1 MDRYAAM
8 RTFARV
14 VEAGSFAAAAG
25 QLGISRA
32 QASKL
37 VYRLEDQL
45 GARLLQRTTRHL
57 NLTETGRN
65 YYDRII
71 TVLSDINEA
80 EAEASQQQT
89 EPRGRLRISAPVT
102 FTPSHLVPILAEFL
116 KNHPRIELELEL
128 TDRRVELIDEG
139 YDLAI
144 RIGQLQDSS
153 LIARQLAPVHSHV
166 LAAPDYLQRNG
177 VPEHPED
184 LKQHLCLPYTL
195 SREPD
200 VWRFRHDG
208 QRVSVRIHGP
218 VHTNH
223 GEALLTFLEQGLGIG
238 ILPDFICEQALRKSR
253 LRTLLD
259 AWEPQ
264 PIGIHIVYPSRRALP
279 ARTRTLIDF
288 LGNQF
293 EKKCQIVK
301 QQHHRQNTTGDTRP
315 NR

>member
-1 MDRYAAM
+1 M

-14 VEAGSFAAAAG
+14 VEAGSFAAAAS

-37 VYRLEDQL
+37 VYRLEEHL

-57 NLTETGRN
+57 HLTETGRS
-65 YYDRII
+65 YYNRII
-71 TVLSDINEA
+71 TVLSDIDEA
-80 EAEASQQQT
+80 EAETSQQQT

-102 FTPSHLVPILAEFL
+102 FTPHHLVPALAEFL
-116 KNHPRIELELEL
+116 KSHPRIELELEL

-153 LIARQLAPVHSHV
+153 LIARQLAPVHSYV
-166 LAAPDYLQRNG
+166 LAAPSYLHRNG
-177 VPEHPED
+177 EPERPED
-184 LKQHLCLPYTL
+184 LEQHLCLPYTL
-195 SREPD
+195 SHEPA
-200 VWRFRHDG
+200 VWRFRHNG
-208 QRVSVRIHGP
+208 QHVSIRIRGP

-223 GEALLTFLEQGLGIG
+223 GGALLTFIEQGLGIG
-238 ILPDFICEQALRKSR
+238 MLPDFICEQALREGR

-259 AWEPQ
+259 KWEPQ
-264 PIGIHIVYPSRRALP
+264 LIGIHIVYPSRRALP

-288 LGNQF
+288 LGKQF

-301 QQHHRQNTTGDTRP
+301 QKRHRKNTTVDTNPHR
-315 NR
+315 

>member
-1 MDRYAAM
+1 M

-14 VEAGSFAAAAG
+14 VEAGSFAAAAS
-25 QLGISRA
+25 QLGVSRA

-37 VYRLEDQL
+37 VYHLEEHL

-57 NLTETGRN
+57 NLTQTGRS

-71 TVLSDINEA
+71 TVLSDIDEA

-102 FTPSHLVPILAEFL
+102 FTPSHLVPALAEFL
-116 KNHPRIELELEL
+116 KSYPKIELELEL

-153 LIARQLAPVHSHV
+153 LIARQLAPVRSYV
-166 LAAPDYLQRNG
+166 LAAPSYLHQNG
-177 VPEHPED
+177 EPERPED
-184 LKQHLCLPYTL
+184 LEQHLCLPYTL
-195 SREPD
+195 SREPN
-200 VWRFRHDG
+200 VWQFRHDG

-218 VHTNH
+218 VRTNH
-223 GEALLTFLEQGLGIG
+223 GGALLTFLEQGLGIG
-238 ILPDFICEQALRKSR
+238 MLPDFICEQALREGH

-259 AWEPQ
+259 EWEPQ
-264 PIGIHIVYPSRRALP
+264 LIGVHIVYPSRRALP
-279 ARTRTLIDF
+279 MRTRTLIDF

-301 QQHHRQNTTGDTRP
+301 QKRHRQNTTGDTGP